1 MESSDSNSTMHKR
14 DQIQRKMS
22 KRLVNISG
30 EDKIPAGY
38 EQDNKEDGQGLQ
50 DSLEVKKQKNSE
62 EGPSS

>member
-1 MESSDSNSTMHKR
+1 
-14 DQIQRKMS
+14 MS

-30 EDKIPAGY
+30 EDKIPADY